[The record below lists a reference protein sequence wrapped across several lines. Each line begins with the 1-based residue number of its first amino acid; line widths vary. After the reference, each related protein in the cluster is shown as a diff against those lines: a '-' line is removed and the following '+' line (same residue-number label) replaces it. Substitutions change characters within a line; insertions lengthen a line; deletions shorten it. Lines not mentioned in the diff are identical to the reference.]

1 MPQPAKAGSGVSVN
15 SQGATALNFYILFTA
30 AASVAV
36 LKNVID

>member
-1 MPQPAKAGSGVSVN
+1 MPQPAKAGSGLSE
-15 SQGATALNFYILFTA
+15 SRQGAAALNFYILFNA

>member
-1 MPQPAKAGSGVSVN
+1 MPQPAVTGSGLSE
-15 SQGATALNFYILFTA
+15 SRQGAAALNIYILFNA

>member
-1 MPQPAKAGSGVSVN
+1 MPQPAKAGSGLSEQTG
-15 SQGATALNFYILFTA
+15 SRRIKLYILFNA